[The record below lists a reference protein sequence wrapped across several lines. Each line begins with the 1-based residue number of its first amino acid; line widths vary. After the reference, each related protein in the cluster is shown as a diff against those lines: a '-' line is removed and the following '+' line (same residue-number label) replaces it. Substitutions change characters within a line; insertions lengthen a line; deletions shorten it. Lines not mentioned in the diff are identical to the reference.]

1 METTPTNKRYSGR
14 VFDAAALE
22 QVRGILRAH
31 AGASR
36 QQLSYRVCEALDWRK
51 ADGSLKDMS
60 CRVALLRLHRE
71 GLIEL
76 PAPRQRFEPLRSY
89 ARRTPQSEPGAWL
102 EAPLGALGTARLEPV
117 ERRCSGLWNELID
130 RYHYLGYKPL
140 PGAQLRYFAY
150 AGEQLLALLGFGAA
164 AWQTAPRDGWIGWN
178 SEQRQRNLGAV
189 VNNARF
195 LSPVTAM
202 NTQKERM
209 LCGQMYNASEPI
221 LQNERVAAHLACR
234 EFNSHTYLSDSIIK
248 AFTSIFKYT
257 GINPYIESP
266 FLCDYGYNITLGDN
280 VYFDFNVTI
289 LDCAPVTIGNNVKL
303 GPGVQ
308 LYTAGHSLNID
319 KRRKGD
325 EFALPITIKDDVWI
339 GGSAII
345 LPNVTIGRGSVVGA
359 GSVVTKNIPPNS
371 KYAGNPAKEIVG

>member
-1 METTPTNKRYSGR
+1 MEATPTNKRYSGR

-76 PAPRQRFEPLRSY
+76 PAPRRRFEPLRSY
-89 ARRTPQSEPGAWL
+89 ARRTPQGEPGAWL
-102 EAPLGALGTARLEPV
+102 EAPLSALGTVRLELV
-117 ERRCSGLWNELID
+117 ERAGSALWNELID

-150 AGEQLLALLGFGAA
+150 AGERLVALLGFGAA
-164 AWQTAPRDGWIGWN
+164 AWQTAPRDAWIGWS

-195 LSPVTAM
+195 L
-202 NTQKERM
+202 
-209 LCGQMYNASEPI
+209 I
-221 LQNERVAAHLACR
+221 LPWVRVPHLASKLLALAAR
-234 EFNSHTYLSDSIIK
+234 TLPQHWQ
-248 AFTSIFKYT
+248 AR
-257 GINPYIESP
+257 
-266 FLCDYGYNITLGDN
+266 YGYRPLLLETFVEAERFNATCYQAANWVYVGDTQGRGKLGDHRLGQ
-280 VYFDFNVTI
+280 VPVKTVWLYPLVA
-289 LDCAPVTIGNNVKL
+289 DCRARL
-303 GPGVQ
+303 C
-308 LYTAGHSLNID
+308 
-319 KRRKGD
+319 R
-325 EFALPITIKDDVWI
+325 
-339 GGSAII
+339 
-345 LPNVTIGRGSVVGA
+345 
-359 GSVVTKNIPPNS
+359 
-371 KYAGNPAKEIVG
+371 